1 MISSPSAFYLF
12 FLHYQHFPTSPPDTL
27 DTLDWV
33 LTIHIRAGDHKWC
46 MSYTAAQYFMS
57 YVPKGSGISCRLW
70 NRGFPSSIIMQSLGL
85 TERSLSSI
93 SLTIAFDLSV
103 FARKPSAT
111 CRPMLYGTGVSGYS
125 VSLQR
130 STFLFESVTLQEA
143 ERPHFPL
150 LVFDCLFY
158 RLAHRSQQKRITY
171 KTWWHSVYQMSKIN
185 LTFQPKMAA
194 LNEKHL
200 SKNQI
205 RKIHC

>member
-93 SLTIAFDLSV
+93 SLTIWRRAFDLSA
-103 FARKPSAT
+103 FARKLSAT
-111 CRPMLYGTGVSGYS
+111 CKPMLYGTGVSGC
-125 VSLQR
+125 SLSLRRFTFHVWVCDFAR
-130 STFLFESVTLQEA
+130 SWKATFLFACIRLS
-143 ERPHFPL
+143 L
-150 LVFDCLFY
+150 LLMW
-158 RLAHRSQQKRITY
+158 LALPTCPQKPT
-171 KTWWHSVYQMSKIN
+171 KTDY
-185 LTFQPKMAA
+185 L
-194 LNEKHL
+194 
-200 SKNQI
+200 
-205 RKIHC
+205 